1 MHVLK
6 IRACSLNSK
15 LRLEERKAVLSDLNC
30 KKPSIKLLYIT
41 PEMAASNTMHPII
54 DSLLAR
60 HLLSYLVID
69 EAHCVSQWGH
79 DFRPDYLKLGSLRAK
94 ASSIPCV
101 ALTATAPKQVQD
113 DIVAVLQLK
122 EPILVFKSPCFRA
135 NLFYD
140 ILFKEILNQPY
151 INLKAFCEKALGQ
164 KDSAGRFDGCGIVY
178 CRTRDLCQ
186 TVAEELTHRG
196 VEAKA
201 YHAGLKNSERT
212 MVQEE
217 WMEGKVPV
225 IVATISFGMG
235 VDKANVRF
243 VAHWNLAKSMAAY
256 YQESGRA
263 GRDGKPSFC
272 RIYYSRLDCENIR
285 FLIKKEISEKQSK
298 RGSVKSSDKSS
309 LVGFETLVSF
319 CEQPGCRHAAIAKYF
334 GDEVPACNRACDHCK
349 NPEIVMRQLDSLQ
362 RFDISKAQ
370 ASAEKPT
377 AQGPFG
383 YIRDLYEGGRKGY
396 GFERYDNENGDSDS
410 DGDDESRKK
419 EWNSFYQKQMKLRKN
434 GEPAKDDLVPPDPDC
449 PLRDAANRKIPKLSV
464 KAREHCLHMLE
475 EALTKSKEQGI
486 AKPEWANPHVCA
498 IEMEYEAFKIT
509 KMANLYKALVLRKIG
524 EINKSTQDGPLCPKM
539 ETTVATDCD
548 KDSETFI
555 SASQLYSF
563 KRKRVGVGGQSS
575 SSPFQTAGE
584 MLKNSVLV
592 NSEQRNGACSESLV
606 YHPDRAGNKDERSPD
621 ITKPSVHSNER
632 TGQSSPILSSPSK
645 KKPTKSQLLAQSAKK
660 NSQNITKFFQQS
672 KSKGVADAPAKG
684 LIGVCSPLVNDAQ
697 EEDSRKGSSSTLT
710 LSEELESS
718 PDLDK
723 VTQTVNLNTAQRH
736 VQTCHDME
744 EKTSDKGK
752 NIEKTPGEK
761 MLGDASSQGWKAVP
775 SASEKRPAT
784 DERLGSLD
792 PKRQR
797 TRINSSILCPADV
810 KGGQIKKKVTFDSLF
825 ESCKRESTKAPPV
838 ASNRGVQ
845 LKQAADIVVKFL
857 TPYYKE
863 GRFASKDLFK
873 AFARHLS
880 HLLVVE
886 ENAVKKNIKETA
898 QQLIHSFFKSC
909 RRCESEDDWRN
920 LKST

>member
-1 MHVLK
+1 MASGPRDRLCSTLSQVFGFQSFRSERQESAVRAVLRGDKDVFICMPTGAGKSLCYQLPAVLAEGVTIVISPLIALIQDQIEHMHVLK

-235 VDKANVRF
+235 VDKANVR
-243 VAHWNLAKSMAAY
+243 
-256 YQESGRA
+256 
-263 GRDGKPSFC
+263 
-272 RIYYSRLDCENIR
+272 
-285 FLIKKEISEKQSK
+285 
-298 RGSVKSSDKSS
+298 
-309 LVGFETLVSF
+309 
-319 CEQPGCRHAAIAKYF
+319 CRHAAIAKYF